1 MKTKQFTF
9 TTNEPLDIP
18 SATLSTS
25 RWMKRRAYP
34 IKLVSVTQHKV
45 IVELDAPSN
54 AHHNRAVNALG
65 GILQRQLDRRYSVHS
80 RLTPTYA
87 VSFK

>member
-1 MKTKQFTF
+1 MKQFKF
-9 TTNEPLDIP
+9 TTDEPLDVP

-34 IKLVSVTQHKV
+34 IQLVSVTPYEV
-45 IVELDAPSN
+45 IVELDAPDN

-65 GILQRQLDRRYSVHS
+65 KILSRQLDRLHSVQS
-80 RLTPTYA
+80 RLRTTFA
-87 VSFK
+87 VA

>member
-1 MKTKQFTF
+1 MKHQFKFATD
-9 TTNEPLDIP
+9 EALDVP

-34 IKLVSVTQHKV
+34 IQLVSVTPYEV
-45 IVELDAPSN
+45 VVELDAPNN

-65 GILQRQLDRRYSVHS
+65 RILQRQLDRRYALQS

-87 VSFK
+87 